1 MSKKAKRPSSRSRRE
16 RSGMNRTV
24 PTEEGFY
31 WATSI
36 RRIKSKRLPGGGQI
50 GGLRWIVRVIDYS
63 DIYDDGRPMK
73 VQVFGDCAD
82 LMDLCDYTDWEGPLG
97 KPHMVDT
104 PNNKNKGE
112 EK

>member
-1 MSKKAKRPSSRSRRE
+1 
-16 RSGMNRTV
+16 MNRTVQDLVRCSV

-36 RRIKSKRLPGGGQI
+36 RRNKSKRLPWGGQI

-73 VQVFGDCAD
+73 VQVFGDCTD

-112 EK
+112 GQ